1 LVHALVRYGRLRH
14 LAEFVP
20 VGERPAARRPCV
32 ITTPRGVELGQVLA
46 VVDQEEL
53 PTEAGLLLRMA
64 TPRDEAE
71 GRELAAQAEQ
81 ERARVATL
89 AEATA
94 PGLRVIAAERL
105 LSGLRP
111 DEPKLVVYYASA
123 TRIDMPAVLREAHA
137 ALGVEV
143 ELVQVG
149 ARARA
154 RACGGAGVCG
164 RTLCCSTFLR
174 ALEPVTM
181 RMAQVQ
187 GLTTSPETTAGAC
200 GRLKCCLR
208 YENPLYEESRRGL
221 PRAGWI
227 ATARRARGTVVA
239 VDVLRRRVLVRPL
252 EEGAAPVT
260 LFADE
265 VLSVAPPP
273 RTPLP
278 QAGAPPAKPPA
289 SEGPPSAERGWSDLA
304 RRLWRRMGSG
314 RNPKQPGDEPPPPA

>member
-1 LVHALVRYGRLRH
+1 MVHALVRYGRLRH

-20 VGERPAARRPCV
+20 SGERPTARRPCV
-32 ITTPRGVELGQVLA
+32 ITTPRGVELGWVLA
-46 VVDQEEL
+46 VVDGEEL
-53 PTEAGLLLRMA
+53 PTQAGLLLRMA

-89 AEATA
+89 AAATA

-111 DEPKLVVYYASA
+111 DEPKLVVYYSSA
-123 TRIDMPAVLREAHA
+123 ARIDVPTVLREAHA
-137 ALGVEV
+137 TLGVEV

-154 RACGGAGVCG
+154 RVCGGAGVCG

-221 PRAGWI
+221 PRVGWI
-227 ATARRARGTVVA
+227 ATARRARGTVIA
-239 VDVLRRRVLVRPL
+239 IDVLRRRVLVRPL
-252 EEGAAPVT
+252 PIEDSAAT
-260 LFADE
+260 ISLFADE
-265 VLSVAPPP
+265 ILTAAPPP

-278 QAGAPPAKPPA
+278 QAGVPARPP
-289 SEGPPSAERGWSDLA
+289 EGPTSERGWSDLA

-314 RNPKQPGDEPPPPA
+314 RAPKQSDEPPPPPTT